1 MRRRYVMLLSFAFS
15 LVIVIMAVCSYMMID
30 ALLDENARLKA
41 QLTAAQAAVE
51 HGARDYSMENILV
64 DVQKSYC
71 NLIVD
76 QWESNDDTLTIH
88 TAYAQ
93 AVVAS
98 NVALTSAQNA
108 RLILRMGDEEVSTYD
123 VILSIGES
131 SECLEAD
138 LENIT
143 FQIPALTIR
152 DELELW
158 LEVTLPGNVTV
169 IGYGASWYRQG
180 GRLHLISG

>member
-1 MRRRYVMLLSFAFS
+1 MRRRYVILLSFAFS

-30 ALLDENARLKA
+30 ALMTENARLNA
-41 QLTAAQAAVE
+41 QLNAAQAAVAHSGRE
-51 HGARDYSMENILV
+51 YAMETILV

-76 QWESNDDTLTIH
+76 RWDATDDSLTIH

-93 AVVAS
+93 AMVAS
-98 NVALTSAQNA
+98 NVPVSTAEHA
-108 RLILRMGDEEVSTYD
+108 RLILRMGDEEVSTHD
-123 VILSIGES
+123 VTLTSGES
-131 SECLEAD
+131 NECLEAD

-143 FQIPALTIR
+143 FQIPTLSIR

-158 LEVTLPGNVTV
+158 LEVTLPGNITVT
-169 IGYGASWYRQG
+169 GYGASWYRQG

>member
-1 MRRRYVMLLSFAFS
+1 MRRRYVILLSFAFS
-15 LVIVIMAVCSYMMID
+15 LVIVIMAVFSYMMID
-30 ALLDENARLKA
+30 ALMAENARMKA
-41 QLTAAQAAVE
+41 QLTAAQAALE
-51 HGARDYSMENILV
+51 HAGRDYARETILV

-76 QWESNDDTLTIH
+76 RWDATDDSLTIH
-88 TAYAQ
+88 AAYAQ
-93 AVVAS
+93 AMVAS
-98 NVALTSAQNA
+98 NVPLTTAENA
-108 RLILRMGDEEVSTYD
+108 RLILRMGNEEVSTYD
-123 VILSIGES
+123 VTLTSGES

-143 FQIPALTIR
+143 FQIPTLSIR

-158 LEVTLPGNVTV
+158 LEVTLPGNITVT
-169 IGYGASWYRQG
+169 GYGASWYRQG